1 MSRASPSN
9 RAIKAA
15 PGRDKYLSFPV
26 GAESFALRLL
36 NVQEIITPIPITRVP
51 GGPAYLLGVGNLRG
65 RVLPIIDLRM
75 RFGIDTSGARTGECV
90 VVMQSHFAGDV
101 VTVGAKVDDV
111 PQVRFFE
118 KGQIERPQTMGLS
131 IDPELI
137 SGMVQTSAGVV
148 IIVNLQKI
156 LTPVV
161 QCKGL
166 PGDTGVAN

>member
-1 MSRASPSN
+1 
-9 RAIKAA
+9 
-15 PGRDKYLSFPV
+15 
-26 GAESFALRLL
+26 
-36 NVQEIITPIPITRVP
+36 
-51 GGPAYLLGVGNLRG
+51 
-65 RVLPIIDLRM
+65 
-75 RFGIDTSGARTGECV
+75 
-90 VVMQSHFAGDV
+90 MQSHFAGDV